1 MVVGTVA
8 VMVVVMAAAMAA
20 AMAMVVATVVQ
31 ATPATLTVTAVVM
44 GWTLIM
50 PARLFATM
58 AQAATTSA
66 VIAIVIAAMAPRL
79 LALPIPKIRAV
90 SLKPLQFRRLPQA
103 TTIRRG

>member
-1 MVVGTVA
+1 MVVVTVA
-8 VMVVVMAAAMAA
+8 VMVVVMAAAT
-20 AMAMVVATVVQ
+20 AMVVATVVQ
-31 ATPATLTVTAVVM
+31 ATLATLTVTAMVM

-66 VIAIVIAAMAPRL
+66 VIAIVIAAMAPRF

-90 SLKPLQFRRLPQA
+90 SLKPLQFRRLPQT

>member
-1 MVVGTVA
+1 MVTVA
-8 VMVVVMAAAMAA
+8 VMVVVMAA

-31 ATPATLTVTAVVM
+31 ATPATLTVTVVVK

-50 PARLFATM
+50 LARLFATM
-58 AQAATTSA
+58 A
-66 VIAIVIAAMAPRL
+66 PRR